1 MRVRVFTKLRL
12 SGIVRLAAFALTM
25 LALLH
30 APARASTYR
39 IAHDFCSSANCTDGI
54 GPRGGLLFDAAG
66 NAYGVTQRGGA
77 NATGSVFRIARD
89 GRFRTLYDFCAQS
102 CADGDMPQA
111 ALIADVNG
119 NLYGSTPNGGNEGGG
134 SVFMLSPS
142 PKHARWKI
150 RTLHGFCSGTP
161 CVDGT
166 QPGARLTYR
175 GADTGLPYDGVS
187 PLYGTTALG
196 GWNDAGIVFE
206 LTPNKGG
213 HGWKERVIYTFCSRS
228 QCADGGAPLGL
239 TMDGAGHLFVATHGG
254 GAHNGG
260 TVIQL
265 SATGKNKEWNARVLY
280 SFCARARC
288 IDGSGPDTTLLRDA
302 EGNLYG
308 GTSFGGNASNAG
320 VVFKLSTDGTH
331 WQENVLHAFCSQ
343 RDCRDGAGAAGT
355 LVMDEAGALY
365 GIAGDG
371 GKHDRTGGAVWRLE
385 GESYTLLHSFCR
397 PGDNCLKGQEPVAG
411 LSIGA
416 NGRLFGETTAGG
428 AKNDGVVF
436 EIVP

>member
-1 MRVRVFTKLRL
+1 MLAFIKF
-12 SGIVRLAAFALTM
+12 RLAGHLVVSAMILA
-25 LALLH
+25 ALLH
-30 APARASTYR
+30 APAHAATYR
-39 IAHDFCSSANCTDGI
+39 IAHDFCSAANCSDGA
-54 GPRGGLLFDAAG
+54 GPRGGLLLDAEG

-77 NATGSVFRIARD
+77 NATGSVFRLAPD
-89 GRFRTLYDFCAQS
+89 GRFHTLHDFCAQS
-102 CADGDMPQA
+102 CTNGNMPQT

-119 NLYGSTPNGGNEGGG
+119 NLYGATPNGGGDSGG
-134 SVFMLSPS
+134 SVFMLSPN

-150 RTLHGFCSGTP
+150 KTLHGFCSGAP

-166 QPGARLTYR
+166 EPGSRLTYR

-206 LTPNKGG
+206 LTPGKAG
-213 HGWKERVIYTFCSRS
+213 HGWKERAIYTFCARS

-260 TVIQL
+260 AVLEL
-265 SATGKNKEWNARVLY
+265 SPAGKNKEWNAQVLY

-288 IDGSGPDTTLLRDA
+288 ADGSGPDTALLRDA

-308 GTSFGGNASNAG
+308 GTSFGGSASNAG
-320 VVFKLSTDGTH
+320 VIFKLSFDGANWHET
-331 WQENVLHAFCSQ
+331 VLHAFCSQ
-343 RDCRDGAGAAGT
+343 RDCRDGAGALGT
-355 LVMDEAGALY
+355 LVMDDAGVLF

-371 GKHDRTGGAVWRLE
+371 GKHDRTGGAVWRLD
-385 GESYTLLHSFCR
+385 GANYTLLHSFCHSN
-397 PGDNCLKGQEPVAG
+397 DSCLRGQEPVAG

-416 NGRLFGETTAGG
+416 NGHLFGETTAGG
-428 AKNDGVVF
+428 ARNNGVVF
-436 EIVP
+436 ELTP